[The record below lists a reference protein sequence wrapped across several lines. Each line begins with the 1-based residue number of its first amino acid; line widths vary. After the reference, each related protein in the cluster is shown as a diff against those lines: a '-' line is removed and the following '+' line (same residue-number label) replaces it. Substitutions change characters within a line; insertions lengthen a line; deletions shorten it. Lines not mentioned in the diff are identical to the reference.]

1 MPIKIAILKETA
13 EHERRVAMVPVVT
26 ARFSKLGAN
35 LAIQSGAGLAADFAD
50 VDYSGIA
57 LVEDAGALVADADV
71 VLAVQAPTVEV
82 IAAMKPGAVLAS
94 FVYADKQPDVLRQLR
109 DGRISAFAMETV
121 PRISRAQSLDALSSQ
136 AALAGYFAP
145 LLGAVQLPR
154 ILPMMTT
161 AVGSLRAAHVLV
173 MGLGVAGLQ
182 ALATAHRLGAV
193 TEGYD
198 VRPETREQAQSVGAK
213 FVDTGIDARGEG
225 GYARELTADEQAK
238 VREVLTQHIQQAD
251 MIITT
256 ANVPGRKAPRLID
269 NAQIQ
274 GMKPGSVIVD
284 LAADS
289 GGNCEGTIPGQTARV
304 GRVHILAPFNVPSL
318 LAQQASE
325 LYARNLLNLLEL
337 IIKDGAVTLDL
348 DDAVVAGTLLTHDG
362 EICNEKAKAHF
373 EALSTQEPRP

>member
-13 EHERRVAMVPVVT
+13 EYERRVAMVPAVI
-26 ARFSKLGAN
+26 ARFAKLGAT
-35 LAIQSGAGLAADFAD
+35 ITMQSGAGLQADFAD
-50 VDYSGIA
+50 ADYAGVTQVD
-57 LVEDAGALVADADV
+57 DPRALVADADV
-71 VLAVQAPTVEV
+71 VLAVQAPQAEV
-82 IAAMKPGAVLAS
+82 VAAMKPGAILAS
-94 FVYADKQPDVLRQLR
+94 FVYADKAPDLLVGLR

-136 AALAGYFAP
+136 AALAGYYAP
-145 LLGAVQLPR
+145 LLGAVELPR

-225 GYARELTADEQAK
+225 GYARELTADEQAR

-251 MIITT
+251 LIITT
-256 ANVPGRKAPRLID
+256 ANVPGRRAPRLID
-269 NAQIQ
+269 QAQIA

-289 GGNCEGTIPGQTARV
+289 GGNCEGTVPGQTARV
-304 GRVHILAPFNVPSL
+304 GRVSILAPFNVPSL

-325 LYARNLLNLLEL
+325 LYAKNLLNLLEL
-337 IIKDGAVTLDL
+337 IVKDGALSLDL
-348 DDAVVAGTLLTHDG
+348 EDAVVSGTLLTHAG
-362 EICNEKAKAHF
+362 EIRNEKAKAIF
-373 EALSTQEPRP
+373 EAKTAKESRP